1 MGYRCTVS
9 PEGYEFF
16 NGNDA
21 LVASPLEVFELA
33 QTFEFKGDRSVSAFP
48 AEIGLMLRAS
58 PQKSILALIAKP
70 DGAYPWQEIDER
82 QSWLDGGAK
91 LHFLDPEEIR
101 EVRNLLARFD
111 IDLGEVTYQAGVRVA
126 SELSSSLQIELDVE
140 EGSESLPVKDFGNKI
155 HNHRISVKL
164 HEYQEWS
171 VRRMSALCASGLG
184 VVLADEMGLGKTV
197 QSIAVMTNVVN
208 SGGAVL
214 AVVPPVLI
222 PNWVRE
228 LRKFAPSLTVGVMHR
243 ASGANIHPNEYGDF
257 DVLITAYSTLASAK
271 GDLQLLNSKTWDL
284 VVLDEAQFIKNPD
297 AKRSVA
303 AKHLNR
309 KASIALSGTPVENSP
324 LDIWAISE
332 FIFPSL
338 LGARTGF
345 ETKQEVS
352 EEALEK
358 VTRLL
363 RPLMIRRTLD
373 DIAEENGLPERID
386 ETEYFQMPFE
396 KSELQKQILSEERN
410 SQSKFNSL
418 LMLAAEAHD
427 SDDHFSLRSSP
438 KLERL
443 QMIIQSAFE
452 SGEKVIVFCRYRRT
466 IDNIRAALQSS
477 LPGTFIQVIRGDSG
491 TPEDRQDI
499 VDQFSSVDR
508 GVLLLNPQA
517 AGYGLNITAANH
529 VVHYH
534 PLWNP
539 AQTDQATK
547 RAHRPGQRKLTR
559 VHHLLYESS
568 VEEVVFERSEQKRD
582 LAKML
587 VGEEFD
593 PGQMADLNEI
603 MERMQGFRQ

>member
-16 NGNDA
+16 KGNDT
-21 LVASPLEVFELA
+21 LVASSLEVFELA
-33 QTFEFKGDRSVSAFP
+33 QSFEFKGDRSVSAFP

-58 PQKSILALIAKP
+58 PQKSTLAFIAKP
-70 DGAYPWQEIDER
+70 DGAYPWQEIDES
-82 QSWLDGGAK
+82 QSWLDGGEK
-91 LHFLDPEEIR
+91 LYFLDPEEIR
-101 EVRNLLARFD
+101 EVRNLVARFK

-126 SELSSSLQIELDVE
+126 SELSSSLHVELEVE
-140 EGSESLPVKDFGNKI
+140 EGSEFLPVKGFGTEI

-164 HEYQEWS
+164 HSYQEWS
-171 VRRMSALCASGLG
+171 VERMSALCASGLG

-208 SGGAVL
+208 SGGSVL

-228 LRKFAPSLTVGVMHR
+228 IRKFAPSLTVGVMHR
-243 ASGANIHPNEYGDF
+243 ASGAHIHPNQYGDF
-257 DVLITAYSTLASAK
+257 DVLITAYSTLASTK

-297 AKRSVA
+297 AKRSAA

-338 LGARTGF
+338 LGARTEF

-352 EEALEK
+352 EEALDK

-373 DIAEENGLPERID
+373 DVADENGLPERID
-386 ETEYFQMPFE
+386 ETEYFQLPFE
-396 KSELQKQILSEERN
+396 KSELQKQILSEKRN

-418 LMLAAEAHD
+418 LMLAAEAHE
-427 SDDHFSLRSSP
+427 SDDLYSLRSSP

-466 IDNIRAALQSS
+466 IDNIRAALRSA
-477 LPGTFIQVIRGDSG
+477 LPDTFIQVIRGDSG
-491 TPEDRQDI
+491 SPEDRQDI
-499 VDQFSSVDR
+499 VDQFSALDR
-508 GVLLLNPQA
+508 GILLLNPQA

-547 RAHRPGQRKLTR
+547 RAHRPGQRRLTR

-568 VEEVVFERSEQKRD
+568 VEEVVFERSERKRD
-582 LAKML
+582 LAKIL

-593 PGQMADLNEI
+593 AGQMADLNEI
-603 MERMQGFRQ
+603 MERMKGFRQ